1 TKEEEERLEKI
12 KHIKSEE
19 KDTALSG
26 VIEVKIL
33 KQIQTYINNA
43 IGVKNI
49 NDRVKSLDKILKG
62 NQNNKSSSN
71 IVEVINNIDGNMDKI
86 IFAFTKVL
94 GDSDAENSINAAI
107 SYILGGIKLE
117 GVIHKAN
124 NLLKEDKKET
134 QKKNIRADKNTIVT
148 K

>member
-1 TKEEEERLEKI
+1 
-12 KHIKSEE
+12 
-19 KDTALSG
+19 
-26 VIEVKIL
+26 
-33 KQIQTYINNA
+33 
-43 IGVKNI
+43 
-49 NDRVKSLDKILKG
+49 
-62 NQNNKSSSN
+62 
-71 IVEVINNIDGNMDKI
+71 MDKI

-107 SYILGGIKLE
+107 SYILGGIKWE